1 MNETK
6 VVFQRKLYNRM
17 LQWKQEEQGSEKN
30 EAELKRK
37 ADEKGKRYYG
47 IPHDSKRWRMIV
59 GNVMLEMIGER

>member
-1 MNETK
+1 MKRRSFSRGNCTIECCNGS
-6 VVFQRKLYNRM
+6 RKSR
-17 LQWKQEEQGSEKN
+17 GSEKN